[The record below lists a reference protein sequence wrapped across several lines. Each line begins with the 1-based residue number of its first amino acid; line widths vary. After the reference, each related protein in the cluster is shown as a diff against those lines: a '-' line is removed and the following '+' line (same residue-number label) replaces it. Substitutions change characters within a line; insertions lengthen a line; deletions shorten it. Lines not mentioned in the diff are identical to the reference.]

1 MLARVPGSCD
11 PCGQQRRLWTGGG
24 TAPAPAAETNNEL
37 NLAEEKSEGLACSV
51 MEHDVLLSID
61 PVATCGEAAALIG
74 LHQQALCDVEY
85 SFSTAKSISDG
96 QDVLDEVWLRA
107 PRS

>member
-1 MLARVPGSCD
+1 MGKNQITPLYIKATLFLGFCLLKTLLND
-11 PCGQQRRLWTGGG
+11 KRL
-24 TAPAPAAETNNEL
+24 NF
-37 NLAEEKSEGLACSV
+37 K
-51 MEHDVLLSID
+51 EHHVLLSID

-74 LHQQALCDVEY
+74 VHQQALCDVEY